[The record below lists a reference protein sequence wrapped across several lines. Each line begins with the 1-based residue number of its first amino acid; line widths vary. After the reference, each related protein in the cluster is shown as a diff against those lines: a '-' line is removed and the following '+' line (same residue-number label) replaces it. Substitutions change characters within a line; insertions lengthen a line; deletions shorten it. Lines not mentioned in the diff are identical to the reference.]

1 MKLALGPLLYYWP
14 RERVFG
20 FYDEVAAMP
29 VDIVYLGETVCA
41 RRNELRPRD
50 WNEIAAKLLAAGKEV
65 ILSTQAL
72 VESAGD
78 LNDLRRI
85 AGETMVPA
93 EANDFGAVRVLS
105 RASREFVAGPFLNVF
120 NAATLAMLNE
130 LGATRWVAPVE
141 MSATVLGDLQR
152 ARPAGMQTEVF
163 AWGRMPLAFSARC
176 FTARRYNLQKDGCGF
191 KCVEFPD
198 GLELRTR
205 EGALFLTLN
214 GVQTQSGKVCNL
226 ATELRAIESMEVDVL
241 RISPQS
247 QGTVAVVDAFS
258 RRLRGAIDDTT
269 LAREL
274 APLAVADTCNG
285 FWHGK
290 PGFDRVG
297 HAQPEAA
304 Q

>member
-1 MKLALGPLLYYWP
+1 MAAIRRALDDELAQGRTL
-14 RERVFG
+14 V
-20 FYDEVAAMP
+20 MP
-29 VDIVYLGETVCA
+29 S
-41 RRNELRPRD
+41 R
-50 WNEIAAKLLAAGKEV
+50 
-65 ILSTQAL
+65 L
-72 VESAGD
+72 V
-78 LNDLRRI
+78 
-85 AGETMVPA
+85 
-93 EANDFGAVRVLS
+93 
-105 RASREFVAGPFLNVF
+105 
-120 NAATLAMLNE
+120 
-130 LGATRWVAPVE
+130 
-141 MSATVLGDLQR
+141 
-152 ARPAGMQTEVF
+152 
-163 AWGRMPLAFSARC
+163 
-176 FTARRYNLQKDGCGF
+176 
-191 KCVEFPD
+191 
-198 GLELRTR
+198 
-205 EGALFLTLN
+205 TLN

-247 QGTVAVVDAFS
+247 QGTAAVVDAFS

>member
-14 RERVFG
+14 RERVFD

-29 VDIVYLGETVCA
+29 VNIVYLGETVCA
-41 RRNELRPRD
+41 RRHELRPRD
-50 WNEIAAKLLAAGKEV
+50 WNEIASKLLAAGKEV
-65 ILSTQAL
+65 VLSTQAL
-72 VESAGD
+72 VESESD
-78 LNDLRRI
+78 LNELRRI

-105 RASREFVAGPFLNVF
+105 RAGRKFVAGPFLNVF
-120 NAATLAMLNE
+120 NDATLAMLHE

-141 MSATVLGDLQR
+141 MSATVLADLQR

-205 EGALFLTLN
+205 EGELFLTLN

-226 ATELRAIESMEVDVL
+226 ATELRAIESMAIDVL

-247 QGTVAVVDAFS
+247 QGTAAVVDAFA
-258 RRLRGAIDDTT
+258 RRLRNAIDDAT
-269 LAREL
+269 LERTL
-274 APLAVADTCNG
+274 APLAVAEACNG

-290 PGFDRVG
+290 PGFDQVG
-297 HAQPEAA
+297 RSQPEVAR
-304 Q
+304 

>member
-29 VDIVYLGETVCA
+29 VDVVYLGETVCA
-41 RRNELRPRD
+41 RRHELRSRD
-50 WNEIAAKLLAAGKEV
+50 WSEIAAKLLAAGKEV
-65 ILSTQAL
+65 VLSTQAL
-72 VESAGD
+72 VESEAD
-78 LNDLRRI
+78 LNELHRI

-105 RASREFVAGPFLNVF
+105 RAARAFVAGPFLNVF
-120 NAATLAMLNE
+120 NAATLAMLHE

-141 MSATVLGDLQR
+141 MSATVLADLQR

-290 PGFDRVG
+290 PGFDQVG